1 MIELLDIS
9 TDLFRAG
16 DLGPPIIKFWVSK
29 VLAVFPAEVTEE
41 LEVVCCTVDGI
52 KVTLMLVGVGG
63 AVKVLSNT

>member
-1 MIELLDIS
+1 MELLDIS

-16 DLGPPIIKFWVSK
+16 DLGPPIISK
-29 VLAVFPAEVTEE
+29 VLAVQDVPVVTEE

-52 KVTLMLVGVGG
+52 KVTLILVGVGG

>member
-1 MIELLDIS
+1 MELLDIS

-16 DLGPPIIKFWVSK
+16 DLGPPIISK
-29 VLAVFPAEVTEE
+29 VLAVQDVPEDVTEE

>member
-1 MIELLDIS
+1 MELLDIS

-16 DLGPPIIKFWVSK
+16 DLGPPIISK
-29 VLAVFPAEVTEE
+29 VLAVQDVPEDVTEE
-41 LEVVCCTVDGI
+41 LEVVCWTVDGI